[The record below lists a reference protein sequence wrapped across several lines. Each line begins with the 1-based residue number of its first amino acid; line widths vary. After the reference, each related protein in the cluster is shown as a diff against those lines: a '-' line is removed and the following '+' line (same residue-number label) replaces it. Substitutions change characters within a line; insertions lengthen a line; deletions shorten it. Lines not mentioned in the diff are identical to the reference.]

1 MRTIPVTVATEIHTG
16 AGAVKQADPLLQHWH
31 PIWALAASLPNPVT
45 GKAVENGPS
54 PWEPAPMWETRKEFL
69 APSFTMAQFWPLQ
82 PFGMETLCN
91 SAFPSKII
99 SFKNTYKKY
108 IHTYTPWHKFKDEKR
123 LAMKIKKTLKKN
135 LKIPNNKMKTIAKK
149 KERMKD

>member
-31 PIWALAASLPNPVT
+31 PIWALAHVLAASLPNPVT

-69 APSFTMAQFWPLQ
+69 APNLTMAQLCPLQ
-82 PFGMETLCN
+82 PFITETLCN

-99 SFKNTYKKY
+99 
-108 IHTYTPWHKFKDEKR
+108 
-123 LAMKIKKTLKKN
+123 
-135 LKIPNNKMKTIAKK
+135 
-149 KERMKD
+149 